1 MGYFGNQRLLRFGE
15 YLFQNTSRTNC
26 KYIFVISQG
35 ALVLAKSL
43 KRSGTTRKTVIMIT
57 PEGVSDP
64 MKYQLST
71 MFDEVVD
78 VNALDSKDKINLAL
92 LERPELGITFT
103 KLQCWNLTQYSK
115 CIFLDAD
122 TLVSL

>member
-1 MGYFGNQRLLRFGE
+1 
-15 YLFQNTSRTNC
+15 
-26 KYIFVISQG
+26 
-35 ALVLAKSL
+35 
-43 KRSGTTRKTVIMIT
+43 MIT

-122 TLVSL
+122 TLVRLCSNYYKIYLHMSLALRLPFFMILNL